1 MPGERAY
8 ICSAGGAAVMPRP
21 DRRSCGEPERQG
33 KRGRS
38 AGNGEWSV
46 ARRGPKPFNNPF
58 FEAADLLKKEIK
70 QAHKEK
76 RKARV
81 DASRSASGSARPA
94 DRPAPPTDASPSA
107 SAADRAL
114 FLRAVG
120 PHRDERASRPP
131 DDEAAFLAAVGNA
144 TRLEDDPRG
153 QLQPALP
160 PADARHVPV
169 YDEDAEALAEL
180 EMLVDGI
187 THFDIADTDE
197 FIEGLAEGVDRRLL
211 TKLRRGEFA
220 VQGHLDLHGMRRD
233 DARQAVAEF
242 IDRGIKLGHRCV
254 RIVHG
259 RGLNS
264 KDKIPVL
271 KILLTSW
278 LERGRV
284 GRVVLAFCTA
294 RPNDGGAGAVYV
306 LLRR

>member
-1 MPGERAY
+1 M
-8 ICSAGGAAVMPRP
+8 
-21 DRRSCGEPERQG
+21 
-33 KRGRS
+33 
-38 AGNGEWSV
+38 

-58 FEAADLLKKEIK
+58 VEAADLLKKEIK
-70 QAHKEK
+70 QAHKDK

-81 DASRSASGSARPA
+81 EASRAPLKSGRQGGRSE
-94 DRPAPPTDASPSA
+94 PPTDGAASS
-107 SAADRAL
+107 ADRAL

-120 PHRDERASRPP
+120 PHRGRATRPP
-131 DDEAAFLAAVGNA
+131 DDEATFLAAVGNA
-144 TRLEDDPRG
+144 TRIADDPRG

-160 PADARHVPV
+160 PADARHVPI

-233 DARQAVAEF
+233 DARKAVAEF

>member
-1 MPGERAY
+1 M
-8 ICSAGGAAVMPRP
+8 
-21 DRRSCGEPERQG
+21 
-33 KRGRS
+33 
-38 AGNGEWSV
+38 

-58 FEAADLLKKEIK
+58 VQAAATLKKEIK
-70 QAHKEK
+70 QAQKDK

-81 DASRSASGSARPA
+81 EAARRPTAPDGELSA
-94 DRPAPPTDASPSA
+94 D
-107 SAADRAL
+107 DRAL
-114 FLRAVG
+114 FLGAVG
-120 PHRDERASRPP
+120 ATHAVGRVPQTDGTSSQGKERRSATRTRALE
-131 DDEAAFLAAVGNA
+131 DDAFLAAVGDAQPLA
-144 TRLEDDPRG
+144 TDPRG
-153 QLQPALP
+153 LLQPTLP
-160 PADARHVPV
+160 PGNAQHIPV

-211 TKLRRGEFA
+211 GKLRRGEFS

-233 DARQAVAEF
+233 DARHAVATFVE
-242 IDRGIKLGHRCV
+242 RACKSGHRCV

-264 KDKIPVL
+264 KDNVPVL
-271 KILLTSW
+271 KLLLTSW

-284 GRVVLAFCTA
+284 GRAVLAFCTA

>member
-1 MPGERAY
+1 M
-8 ICSAGGAAVMPRP
+8 
-21 DRRSCGEPERQG
+21 
-33 KRGRS
+33 
-38 AGNGEWSV
+38 

-58 FEAADLLKKEIK
+58 AEVAEALKKEVK
-70 QAHKEK
+70 RSKKAE

-81 DASRSASGSARPA
+81 EAATRPRKPPSKRGGDSADQ
-94 DRPAPPTDASPSA
+94 DRQM
-107 SAADRAL
+107 

-120 PHRDERASRPP
+120 AEPEPQKRPRDDGA
-131 DDEAAFLAAVGNA
+131 DFLAAVGD
-144 TRLEDDPRG
+144 TKQLDRDPRG
-153 QLQPALP
+153 HLQPSLP
-160 PADARHVPV
+160 PGNARHVRV

-180 EMLVDGI
+180 EKLVDGV

-211 TKLRRGEFA
+211 GKLRKGEFA
-220 VQGHLDLHGMRRD
+220 IQGHLDLHGMRRD
-233 DARQAVAEF
+233 DARHAVVNF
-242 IDRGIKLGHRCV
+242 IETSCRDGHRCV

-264 KDKIPVL
+264 KDNIPVL
-271 KILLTSW
+271 KLLLTSW

-284 GRVVLAFCTA
+284 GRAVLAFCTA

>member
-1 MPGERAY
+1 M
-8 ICSAGGAAVMPRP
+8 
-21 DRRSCGEPERQG
+21 
-33 KRGRS
+33 
-38 AGNGEWSV
+38 
-46 ARRGPKPFNNPF
+46 ARRGSKPFNNPF
-58 FEAADLLKKEIK
+58 LAAADALKKEIK
-70 QAHKEK
+70 HANKEK
-76 RKARV
+76 RKART
-81 DASRSASGSARPA
+81 AAARAPRPPA
-94 DRPAPPTDASPSA
+94 EPPPTVD
-107 SAADRAL
+107 AADRAL

-120 PHRDERASRPP
+120 GPAAAAKGREGPRKSDSRRATDNRRTGDGRRATDNRGPT
-131 DDEAAFLAAVGNA
+131 DEAAAFLDAVGD
-144 TRLEDDPRG
+144 TKRLAKDPRG
-153 QLQPALP
+153 QLQPSLP
-160 PADARHVPV
+160 PGHARHIPV

-211 TKLRRGEFA
+211 GKLRRGEFA

-233 DARQAVAEF
+233 DARQSVATF
-242 IDRGIKLGHRCV
+242 IDQSCKRGHRCV

-264 KDKIPVL
+264 KDNVPVL
-271 KILLTSW
+271 KLLLTSW

-284 GRVVLAFCTA
+284 GRAVLAFCTA

>member
-1 MPGERAY
+1 M
-8 ICSAGGAAVMPRP
+8 
-21 DRRSCGEPERQG
+21 
-33 KRGRS
+33 
-38 AGNGEWSV
+38 

-58 FEAADLLKKEIK
+58 VQAAESLKKEIK
-70 QAHKEK
+70 RAHKEK
-76 RKARV
+76 RRARV
-81 DASRSASGSARPA
+81 
-94 DRPAPPTDASPSA
+94 APRANPTVEESP
-107 SAADRAL
+107 AADRAL
-114 FLRAVG
+114 FLKAVG
-120 PHRDERASRPP
+120 PGDKNPSTRPKRHKGAVARDDA
-131 DDEAAFLAAVGNA
+131 DFLAAVGDA
-144 TRLEDDPRG
+144 TPLASDPRG
-153 QLQPALP
+153 QVQPTLP
-160 PADARHVPV
+160 PGDARHVRV

-211 TKLRRGEFA
+211 SKLRRGDFS

-233 DARQAVAEF
+233 DARASVATF
-242 IDRGIKLGHRCV
+242 IERACRSGHRCV

-264 KDKIPVL
+264 KDNVPVL
-271 KILLTSW
+271 KLLLTSW

-284 GRVVLAFCTA
+284 GRAVLAFCTA

>member
-1 MPGERAY
+1 M
-8 ICSAGGAAVMPRP
+8 
-21 DRRSCGEPERQG
+21 
-33 KRGRS
+33 
-38 AGNGEWSV
+38 

-58 FEAADLLKKEIK
+58 VDAADALKKEIK
-70 QAHKEK
+70 RALKEK
-76 RKARV
+76 RKARTEV
-81 DASRSASGSARPA
+81 AQTRPPAEPPKPGASTSAPQM
-94 DRPAPPTDASPSA
+94 

-114 FLRAVG
+114 FLNTVAPPEIGHRAEG
-120 PHRDERASRPP
+120 RRRH
-131 DDEAAFLAAVGNA
+131 DEAAAFLDAVGDA
-144 TRLEDDPRG
+144 ERLANDPRG
-153 QLQPALP
+153 QLQPSLP
-160 PADARHVPV
+160 PGHARHVPV

-211 TKLRRGEFA
+211 GKLRRGEFA

-233 DARQAVAEF
+233 DARQAVASF
-242 IDRGIKLGHRCV
+242 VDQSCKRGHRCV

-264 KDKIPVL
+264 KDNVPVL
-271 KILLTSW
+271 KLLLTSW

-284 GRVVLAFCTA
+284 GRAVLAFCTA